1 MAEFDS
7 DVVFS
12 PGAPL
17 DVNKLNQLQANIRSV
32 YDETRSL
39 NTTITTIGNIQKTT
53 PAVPVIEVGTATV
66 KINGNTTA
74 VSLENEGFSS
84 TAKLPTVVATILDD
98 LKPNVSYSIRAK
110 ATNAKRI
117 IIEVTSTDKTV
128 DKQEINVNY
137 TAIQMVAKN
146 N

>member
-66 KINGNTTA
+66 KINRNTTA
-74 VSLENEGFSS
+74 VDLENEGFSS

-98 LKPNVSYSIRAK
+98 LKPNASYSIRAK

-128 DKQEINVNY
+128 DGQEINVNY

>member
-53 PAVPVIEVGTATV
+53 PAVPVIEVGTTTV

-74 VSLENEGFSS
+74 VNLENEGFSS

-98 LKPNVSYSIRAK
+98 LKPNASYSIRAK

-128 DKQEINVNY
+128 DGQEINVNY